1 MSFKGGI
8 VMDSLWHHP
17 QVLIGFLIMIFICF
31 VIPGGLTIWN
41 IINCFVKKPGREK
54 VVSTVTVILGGLF
67 YLILLE
73 VMNVRGE
80 WYEPIYPDELHNF
93 ISMDY
98 FPALFFPWV
107 IGTVGYFLLLYVRA
121 DRLPPLFS
129 VFLIANLILLNVIQI
144 AVAVQLY
151 KNACKD
157 WIGML
162 FYVYHFNILLLST
175 RVIVKHMK
183 EQVAYYKTREHEMND
198 HPKIKWLYFKASKL
212 SGYAFPLL
220 LMLFFIV
227 ALLEIF
233 FVLAGQGLDA
243 PVKAFTN
250 TADWTFSKQIP
261 PPPLEYEGHY
271 LCTVAAGGHGKVVKP
286 IRLGR
291 RRGAVIVVNRQLCI
305 ANAFEELIAEKF
317 PALHRR
323 IRHFYDTY
331 GYPVSRHIT
340 NPGRA
345 DAVYVFMKPL
355 EWFFLMVL
363 YLADKRPEARINRQ
377 YKM

>member
-1 MSFKGGI
+1 
-8 VMDSLWHHP
+8 
-17 QVLIGFLIMIFICF
+17 
-31 VIPGGLTIWN
+31 
-41 IINCFVKKPGREK
+41 
-54 VVSTVTVILGGLF
+54 
-67 YLILLE
+67 
-73 VMNVRGE
+73 
-80 WYEPIYPDELHNF
+80 
-93 ISMDY
+93 
-98 FPALFFPWV
+98 
-107 IGTVGYFLLLYVRA
+107 
-121 DRLPPLFS
+121 
-129 VFLIANLILLNVIQI
+129 
-144 AVAVQLY
+144 
-151 KNACKD
+151 
-157 WIGML
+157 ML

-183 EQVAYYKTREHEMND
+183 EQVAYYKTREHEMSD